1 MRKYK
6 EYCLEEGRLKRFLWA
21 DGCVGVGG
29 YCRATFVA
37 DGGRKSKAVCGHFPD
52 QILIDPT
59 ARNKA
64 LLKHN
69 PLSGITG

>member
-1 MRKYK
+1 MV
-6 EYCLEEGRLKRFLWA
+6 LVLQGTPP
-21 DGCVGVGG
+21 DGIMGG
-29 YCRATFVA
+29 YCRATLVA
-37 DGGRKSKAVCGHFPD
+37 DGGRKWGRRCGHFPD
-52 QILIDPT
+52 QILIDPS

>member
-1 MRKYK
+1 MGGIAEMVWRGIAGQRWW
-6 EYCLEEGRLKRFLWA
+6 LM
-21 DGCVGVGG
+21 GVGSL
-29 YCRATFVA
+29 R
-37 DGGRKSKAVCGHFPD
+37 RCGHFPD

>member
-1 MRKYK
+1 MGKFD
-6 EYCLEEGRLKRFLWA
+6 CLDEGRLERVLWG
-21 DGCVGVGG
+21 DGCVG

-37 DGGRKSKAVCGHFPD
+37 DGGRKSEAVCGHFPD